1 MLLTR
6 WKAKARAS
14 ELDAQLMLAPRT
26 FVISFF
32 FARPLQMAP
41 IGAIDSLD
49 LMLCEKLRME
59 QGQRQSC
66 TMVW

>member
-1 MLLTR
+1 
-6 WKAKARAS
+6 
-14 ELDAQLMLAPRT
+14 MLAPRT